1 MPGDAATSR
10 HARGGAAHQGF
21 LDVLQ
26 TQPSLIR
33 IDSHPLLVG
42 HQPPRSG
49 SVCHAVFD
57 QINQVLNLF
66 RVHNFHQRLDPA
78 IQVTMHQVRGP
89 NPDFRI
95 PIVLKRIDS
104 RMLQESSQDR
114 NDPNVIAE
122 AGDTWLNGTN
132 AANLNH
138 HRNPRL
144 GSPVECVR
152 QAFVHNRVDFEQDF
166 RFLARFLVSNFA
178 VNPLNQAITNGAG
191 RDQQTVERRT
201 RRVSAELVEQT
212 RQVLGNLTVI
222 GQQAQVLVPASS
234 LGVIV
239 AGTNV
244 AVAMQPIGFLTYHQ
258 AQLTVRLETD
268 QAVNHVNPSGLPIV
282 SVPKLE

>member
-1 MPGDAATSR
+1 
-10 HARGGAAHQGF
+10 
-21 LDVLQ
+21 
-26 TQPSLIR
+26 
-33 IDSHPLLVG
+33 
-42 HQPPRSG
+42 
-49 SVCHAVFD
+49 
-57 QINQVLNLF
+57 
-66 RVHNFHQRLDPA
+66 
-78 IQVTMHQVRGP
+78 
-89 NPDFRI
+89 
-95 PIVLKRIDS
+95 
-104 RMLQESSQDR
+104 MLQESSQDR

-212 RQVLGNLTVI
+212 RQVLGNLAVI
-222 GQQAQVLVPASS
+222 GQQTQVLVPASC

-244 AVAMQPIGFLTYHQ
+244 AVAMQPIGFLTHHQ

-268 QAVNHVNPSGLPIV
+268 QAVNHMNPSAFHLASPADIGFLIETRFNLDDGHDLFTGASRVNQGLNNRGIARSTVQGLFDCQNVRILSRLHDELLHRGGERIIRKVYQHIV
-282 SVPKLE
+282 ITNGAENIRGFR